1 MDLPS
6 SGNDQYDYLY
16 KIVLTGDSGVGK
28 SCLLSRFTR
37 NEFDVESRSTIG
49 VEFATRSIKVA
60 GKTIKAQV
68 WDTAG
73 QERYRAITSAY
84 YRGAVGALI
93 TYDISKLRTFNNI
106 ERWLNELKEHSD
118 PDIVIMLVGNKT
130 DLKHLRA
137 VNTEDAKEFA
147 EQNKMMFIETS
158 ALDATNVESAFI
170 STIQKV
176 HEIQLS
182 KIKDQVPHVKTET
195 VELSANG
202 EKKNCAC

>member
-1 MDLPS
+1 M
-6 SGNDQYDYLY
+6 
-16 KIVLTGDSGVGK
+16 
-28 SCLLSRFTR
+28 
-37 NEFDVESRSTIG
+37 
-49 VEFATRSIKVA
+49 
-60 GKTIKAQV
+60 
-68 WDTAG
+68 
-73 QERYRAITSAY
+73 
-84 YRGAVGALI
+84 
-93 TYDISKLRTFNNI
+93 NI
-106 ERWLNELKEHSD
+106 FVTTVILMWWLNELKEHSD

-195 VELSANG
+195 VELSANS

>member
-1 MDLPS
+1 M
-6 SGNDQYDYLY
+6 
-16 KIVLTGDSGVGK
+16 
-28 SCLLSRFTR
+28 
-37 NEFDVESRSTIG
+37 
-49 VEFATRSIKVA
+49 
-60 GKTIKAQV
+60 
-68 WDTAG
+68 
-73 QERYRAITSAY
+73 
-84 YRGAVGALI
+84 
-93 TYDISKLRTFNNI
+93 
-106 ERWLNELKEHSD
+106 NELREHSD

-176 HEIQLS
+176 HEIQLG

-195 VELSANG
+195 IELDANP
-202 EKKNCAC
+202 EKKGCSC